1 MGMFDIF
8 LGVIAYAAVIATVVL
23 AYAAGRNDGRREEQR
38 KPNPRAD
45 APIPMEHA
53 HGGEDDGDL

>member
-23 AYAAGRNDGRREEQR
+23 AYAAGRNDDRRKEQR
-38 KPNPRAD
+38 KPNPRTD
-45 APIPMEHA
+45 APIPMEHT
-53 HGGEDDGDL
+53 HGDDEDD

>member
-23 AYAAGRNDGRREEQR
+23 AYAAGRNDDRRKEQR

-45 APIPMEHA
+45 APIPMEHT
-53 HGGEDDGDL
+53 HGGDADDL

>member
-23 AYAAGRNDGRREEQR
+23 AYAAGRNDDRRNESPCR
-38 KPNPRAD
+38 RPDPDGTCPRR
-45 APIPMEHA
+45 
-53 HGGEDDGDL
+53 